1 MKCKYNING
10 GSGGLNWRKNIN
22 RGGRENLIHSIVII
36 LGIVKFGLVLQL
48 ALGLEKHADLVLVL
62 LVLRADDHVD
72 ERCELFKF
80 LVHDL
85 SLTAHVHVEL
95 LVLLQDELVLVDDV
109 GELDFVI
116 PLVVFDLSNFIY
128 KKLLKAV
135 QSALLL
141 LQ

>member
-1 MKCKYNING
+1 M
-10 GSGGLNWRKNIN
+10 
-22 RGGRENLIHSIVII
+22 
-36 LGIVKFGLVLQL
+36 

-62 LVLRADDHVD
+62 LVLRADDHVY

-85 SLTAHVHVEL
+85 SLAVHIHVEL

-109 GELDFVI
+109 GELDLVI